1 MYIMIKGFKA
11 FDSDMNNRF
20 GVHFEE
26 GAVYN
31 VLGPVVFGNNGNGYH
46 FCRRLEDTLRY
57 VDGMNSNIQI
67 AEVIGIGDIKK
78 SSDEYY
84 GYYDMYV
91 ASSLFIVKI
100 LSRDEIVRLGLQ
112 MPDFRSERFVKG
124 YRLTDEEIELFKNK
138 FSENSQ
144 VLNAI
149 AYYQEGDHSVY
160 ERKSNHIYVK
170 KKSKIKDSSF
180 C

>member
-1 MYIMIKGFKA
+1 MVKGFKA
-11 FDSDMNNRF
+11 FDNNMNNRF

-31 VLGPVVFGNNGNGYH
+31 VLGPAVFGNNGNGYH

-91 ASSLFIVKI
+91 ASSLFIVKV
-100 LSRDEIVRLGLQ
+100 LSREEIIKLGLQ

-124 YRLTDEEIELFKNK
+124 YRLTDDEINLFKNK
-138 FSENSQ
+138 FSEDSQ
-144 VLNAI
+144 VLQAI

-160 ERKSNHIYVK
+160 NIKPNFGYVK
-170 KKSKIKDSSF
+170 KFKKMKDSSF
-180 C
+180 Y